1 MYQSNTA
8 NLARAG
14 EASASSQRPRR
25 VQWGVFLLLASFS
38 TGLSAADV
46 RGGVSAEA
54 GNFTG
59 FPNYPNP
66 NLGNTDFFATG
77 VEALTT
83 QTARA
88 DFQRIVPISNTDPNP
103 RLGLLSQAIVSG
115 RIGTLAGF
123 ASAEA
128 KGSAAPFPNNGVNA
142 IAQAQVFD
150 RLTVSSASLARGT
163 PVELSFEL
171 FVEGSGTFFA
181 DFEITQ
187 ISRADGNPLNGP
199 AKRLNLQMSG
209 FGAAGIGGQE
219 TGTISALV
227 GERYNIF
234 YGLKVAASVSTFGMT
249 GETRFSVSDYSNT
262 GHYFAQTDNSAV
274 FLRAES
280 GYDYTAP
287 APVPLPMSALLF
299 APAILT
305 LALRH
310 KPLDRS
316 R

>member
-1 MYQSNTA
+1 MYQSSIG

-14 EASASSQRPRR
+14 GASETGQRDGR
-25 VQWGVFLLLASFS
+25 VKWGVFFLLAGFS

-46 RGGVSAEA
+46 RGAAIAEL
-54 GNFTG
+54 GTFSG

-66 NLGNTDFFATG
+66 NLGTTDFFVRG
-77 VEALTT
+77 DEALTT

-128 KGSAAPFPNNGVNA
+128 TGSAAPFPNNGVNA
-142 IAQAQVFD
+142 VASVQVFD
-150 RLTVSSASLARGT
+150 RLTVSSVSLARGT

-171 FVEGSGTFFA
+171 FVEGNGTFYA
-181 DFEITQ
+181 DYEITQ
-187 ISRADGNPLNGP
+187 VSRADGNPLNGP
-199 AKRLNLQMSG
+199 AKRLNLQLSG

-234 YGLKVAASVSTFGMT
+234 YGLMVAASVSTFGMT
-249 GETRFSVSDYSNT
+249 GETRFNVSDYSNT
-262 GHYFAQTDNSAV
+262 GHYYAQADNAAV
-274 FLRAES
+274 LLQSES

-287 APVPLPMSALLF
+287 APVPLPMSGVLF
-299 APAILT
+299 APAILA
-305 LALRH
+305 LAWRQ
-310 KPLDRS
+310 RTS
-316 R
+316 TT